1 MKTDLNDDNDVLCK
15 SGVNKKWL
23 ILFLSCFGLVLK
35 YITKLG
41 DFYCFDSPGA
51 VAPQLL
57 KRFPDN
63 PNIMKILYSVYSL
76 PNTIL
81 PILGGL
87 AIYKYGYRTM
97 FLIFG
102 FLVFSGQFFLVL
114 GCSFSSAPI
123 MIFGIILS

>member
-41 DFYCFDSPGA
+41 DFYCFDSPGS

-57 KRFPDN
+57 RRFPDN

-81 PILGGL
+81 PILGGI

-97 FLIFG
+97 FLIFN
-102 FLVFSGQFFLVL
+102 
-114 GCSFSSAPI
+114 
-123 MIFGIILS
+123 IFGIFWSIFSGPWLFFKFCADNGIW